1 MRIGLDFPVPEKEC
15 TVILF
20 SSVTCHASTLGCC
33 SVAHVS
39 LSLQVLVFLAGEH
52 KCLINCP
59 QHSRSSVALSFM
71 CGLLQDEAGVVLE
84 SPEQRA

>member
-1 MRIGLDFPVPEKEC
+1 VRIGLDFPVPEKEC

-39 LSLQVLVFLAGEH
+39 LSLQVLVFLAVEH
-52 KCLINCP
+52 QVFDKLP
-59 QHSRSSVALSFM
+59 TR
-71 CGLLQDEAGVVLE
+71 
-84 SPEQRA
+84 